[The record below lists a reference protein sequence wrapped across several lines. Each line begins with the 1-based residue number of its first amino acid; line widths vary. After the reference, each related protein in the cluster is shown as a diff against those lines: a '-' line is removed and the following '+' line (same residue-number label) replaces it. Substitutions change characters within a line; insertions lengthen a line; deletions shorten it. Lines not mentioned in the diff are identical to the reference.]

1 MKRSDVQAKQAE
13 GLLFDTYLMANP
25 AATQEGIIFFKKGAG
40 RGFFLVDENDDV
52 LSFSLLDDAVAELR
66 SLGVKRV
73 ELHI

>member
-1 MKRSDVQAKQAE
+1 MKRSDVLAKQAE

-25 AATQEGIIFFKKGAG
+25 TDTQEWIVFFKKGAG
-40 RGFFLVDENDDV
+40 RGFFLIDDNDEV
-52 LSFSLLDDAVAELR
+52 LSFALLDDAVVELR